1 MEFKILLESYLILYR
16 DFKYLTTYFF
26 VSVYYLSINYFFKG
40 EKMKKYKIFFIGKQ
54 EHVHTDIAQWGH
66 ILMKEFE
73 AEGFHLETEVLK
85 FIQEKGWKG
94 VSVRHLNGATSS
106 FSIGTDPDEKGFKE
120 EDFFVINA
128 YDENGNL
135 LNADKKDEFFR
146 L

>member
-1 MEFKILLESYLILYR
+1 MIAWNFKILLEFNLTFYR
-16 DFKYLTTYFF
+16 NFKYLTTFF
-26 VSVYYLSINYFFKG
+26 CFCLLSIYQLFL
-40 EKMKKYKIFFIGKQ
+40 KMKTYKIFFVGKQ
-54 EHVHTDIAQWGH
+54 EHIHEDIAQWGAVF
-66 ILMKEFE
+66 MKEFE
-73 AEGFHLETEVLK
+73 AEGFHLETEAIK
-85 FIQEKGWKG
+85 FLREKGWKG
-94 VSVRHLNGATSS
+94 VSVRHLNGVTSA

>member
-1 MEFKILLESYLILYR
+1 
-16 DFKYLTTYFF
+16 
-26 VSVYYLSINYFFKG
+26 
-40 EKMKKYKIFFIGKQ
+40 MKNIKIFFVGKQ

-66 ILMKEFE
+66 ILVKEFE
-73 AEGFHLETEVLK
+73 AEGFHLETEAIKLLR
-85 FIQEKGWKG
+85 EKDWKG
-94 VSVRHLNGATSS
+94 ASVRHLNGKTSA

>member
-1 MEFKILLESYLILYR
+1 
-16 DFKYLTTYFF
+16 
-26 VSVYYLSINYFFKG
+26 
-40 EKMKKYKIFFIGKQ
+40 MKTYKIFFVGKQ
-54 EHVHTDIAQWGH
+54 EHIHEDIAQWGAVF
-66 ILMKEFE
+66 MKEFE
-73 AEGFHLETEVLK
+73 AEGFHLETEAIK
-85 FIQEKGWKG
+85 FLREKGWKG
-94 VSVRHLNGATSS
+94 VSVRHLNGVTSA